1 MLIMTTMTT
10 TMMVMMMMMDINS
23 RELHKH
29 FDVDGAPAKRFNGSG
44 GFCIFFSLF
53 SNCKHLLL
61 ITENEIILSRRG

>member
-1 MLIMTTMTT
+1 MTMLIMTTMTT

-44 GFCIFFSLF
+44 GFCIFFLYLVIA
-53 SNCKHLLL
+53 N
-61 ITENEIILSRRG
+61 TYY